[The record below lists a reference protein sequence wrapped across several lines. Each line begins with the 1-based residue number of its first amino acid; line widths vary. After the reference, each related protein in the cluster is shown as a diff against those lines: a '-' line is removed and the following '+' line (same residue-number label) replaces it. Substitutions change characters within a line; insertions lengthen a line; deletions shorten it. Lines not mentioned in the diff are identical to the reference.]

1 MTIMLTVTTC
11 DVHMPIALHYLSLFI
26 VTICLAIRYFH
37 AYFMDKKLG
46 MREVDR
52 RTGIVLKV
60 KTEPTEWEKIFANH
74 I

>member
-52 RTGIVLKV
+52 RTGI
-60 KTEPTEWEKIFANH
+60 
-74 I
+74 